1 MKRFIFL
8 ILFCIFSQCFA
19 YDLYSQPTQR
29 ILDYSNVLSESQNTS
44 ILSTL
49 NLIYDTE
56 SQTEIEVLI
65 IPALPQ
71 NKTLIDLNTELF
83 NKWKLGNKDLNNGIL
98 VTIVTST
105 NNIRISTGRGMD
117 GMLPDSYLGRLMD
130 DNHIKEQ
137 LINKQYYSAISKT
150 IESMNYSIKHNQFG
164 AHDTSNIQFKF
175 IIAVIIAVILFLIIG
190 SFIKC
195 GDSLLSLVFLEFI
208 LRTFLIIIQVMISV
222 SSIGGGGSSNG
233 GGSSR

>member
-1 MKRFIFL
+1 MKKFVFL
-8 ILFCIFSQCFA
+8 FLFGVLSQCFG

-29 ILDYSNVLSESQNTS
+29 ILDYSNVLTESQNTS

-56 SQTEIEVLI
+56 SQTEIEVLL
-65 IPALPQ
+65 IPALPS
-71 NKTLIDLNTELF
+71 NTTLVDLNTKLF

-117 GMLPDSYLGRLMD
+117 GMLPDSYLGRIMD

-137 LINKQYYSAISKT
+137 IANKQYYSAITKT
-150 IESMNYSIKHNQFG
+150 LESMNYSIKHNQFG
-164 AHDTSNIQFKF
+164 AHDNSNIQFKF
-175 IIAVIIAVILFLIIG
+175 IIIVIITIILFLIIG

-195 GDSLLSLVFLEFI
+195 GDSLLSLVFLDFI
-208 LRTFLIIIQVMISV
+208 LRTFLIIVQVMVSISSV
-222 SSIGGGGSSNG
+222 GGGGSSNG